1 MEKET
6 VCYVLERGL
15 KKKGLRFAEGSTD
28 SEPYLWNYTSA
39 DYKGLKVIPFI
50 TYVSPPQILD
60 DTGYLPITLVSE
72 KPLLVTPEVEEL
84 LLTLNGISILN
95 FYAVHNGQIRLKG
108 VIPFDQ
114 QMVQAYFRRQG
125 NPLSDKFIIGL
136 ASCNVRFTLNHPYIR
151 QVGEG
156 KLTAGDAIEAYWK
169 RNRELKS
176 T

>member
-1 MEKET
+1 M
-6 VCYVLERGL
+6 
-15 KKKGLRFAEGSTD
+15 
-28 SEPYLWNYTSA
+28 
-39 DYKGLKVIPFI
+39 
-50 TYVSPPQILD
+50 
-60 DTGYLPITLVSE
+60 SE

-136 ASCNVRFTLNHPYIR
+136 ASCNVRFTLNHPIYD
-151 QVGEG
+151 
-156 KLTAGDAIEAYWK
+156 KLVK
-169 RNRELKS
+169 VN
-176 T
+176 